1 MAKFTGIKGEGRG
14 REVHTDG
21 EEVLWWQLLFSYK
34 GIRKT
39 IFIVRDT
46 TGSESSLSSEA
57 DCLSVL

>member
-1 MAKFTGIKGEGRG
+1 MAKFTGIGGEDRG
-14 REVHTDG
+14 REVYTDG
-21 EEVLWWQLLFSYK
+21 KEVLWRQILFSYK

-46 TGSESSLSSEA
+46 KSSESSLSSEA